1 MRLILKLGMKEK
13 DFVFSLYRFTQKLRL
28 TDFHW
33 PEMIYCGFS
42 ERLLFFFFL
51 PNLHTPDSKSRESP
65 GTKELNNCFKSQIKF
80 MYFSRKSTFETN
92 H

>member
-42 ERLLFFFFL
+42 ERFSVFY
-51 PNLHTPDSKSRESP
+51 HICTPQTQRVEKARGQKS
-65 GTKELNNCFKSQIKF
+65 
-80 MYFSRKSTFETN
+80 
-92 H
+92 